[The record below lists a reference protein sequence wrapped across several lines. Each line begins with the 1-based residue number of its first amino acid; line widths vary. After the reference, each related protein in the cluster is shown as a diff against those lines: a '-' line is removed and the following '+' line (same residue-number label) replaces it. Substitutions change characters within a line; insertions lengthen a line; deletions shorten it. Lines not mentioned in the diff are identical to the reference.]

1 MSLSITPES
10 KNALTIMPESK
21 PSAGIWADQTNR
33 QWSEADGTWAVPGLH
48 IEKETKNSIT
58 ITPETKL

>member
-1 MSLSITPES
+1 VAITITPES
-10 KNALTIMPESK
+10 KNALTVSNESK
-21 PSAGIWADQTNR
+21 PAGGKWSEQTSR

-58 ITPETKL
+58 ITPETKN